1 MTLRRIAHRNGLAA
15 VIVVM
20 ALAFTG
26 VAGAQSA
33 DKVLKNYVKAIGGEK
48 KLKTIKNLRATGEVS
63 DSASGQSGSFTLETR
78 APDNFYLEMAGEG
91 LVRSEGFNGSSGW
104 EQNGGGVP
112 TTVTGVRSSQLRA
125 TAFYWNDHFQT
136 YSKVGG
142 QASLAAQETIDGV
155 LANVVEMVT
164 RTGVHRKFYFDAKS
178 GILLREVEEGE
189 GAGGDTAFSDYRP
202 VDGVL
207 EPFHLVIHS
216 AGRTLEITL
225 REVQHNVQIDERAFA
240 FPEKVTTPL
249 PDPADLLREVEKN
262 QKQLEL
268 IRKNYTYTMDETELA
283 TDDKGKTRDKEA
295 NTYEVFFLGDEE
307 VNRHIAKDGK
317 PLSDQEKKKE
327 DERIDKIYK
336 KYQEKKKKEAAAAS
350 EPKKEGDDGD
360 VGIKD
365 FLRASQFVNPRRER
379 FHAQEMIVF
388 DFRPRP
394 DYKPKTLS
402 EHLIQT
408 LSGVV
413 WIDENAK
420 EVVRLEARTND
431 NFKIGAGLLISL
443 QKGMY
448 FAFEQELIR
457 EEVWLPS
464 YAEVHLSA
472 RALLFVHFKGDVI
485 DRFSNYKKFGSDIQ
499 IRGASPEKH

>member
-1 MTLRRIAHRNGLAA
+1 MILRRKASFSVLAA
-15 VIVVM
+15 GIIIL
-20 ALAFTG
+20 ALACPK
-26 VAGAQSA
+26 AARAQSA
-33 DKVLKNYVKAIGGEK
+33 DKVLKDYIKAIGGEK
-48 KLKTIKNLRATGEVS
+48 KLKAIKNMRATGEVR
-63 DSASGQSGSFTLETR
+63 DAASGQTGSFTLETR
-78 APDNFYLEMAGEG
+78 APDSFYLEMAGEG
-91 LVRSEGFNGSSGW
+91 LARSEGFNGSSGW
-104 EQNGGGVP
+104 EQNAGGIP
-112 TTVTGVRSSQLRA
+112 STVTGLQSAQLRA

-142 QASLAAQETIDGV
+142 QATLAAQETIDGTI
-155 LANVVEMVT
+155 ANVVEMVT
-164 RTGVHRKFYFDAKS
+164 RTGVRRKFFFKAKS
-178 GILLREVEEGE
+178 GILMKEAEEGE
-189 GAGGDTAFSDYRP
+189 GAEGETIFSDYRP

-207 EPFHLVIHS
+207 EPFHLVIQS
-216 AGRTLEITL
+216 SGRTLEITL

-240 FPEKVTTPL
+240 FPEKTSTPL
-249 PDPADLLREVEKN
+249 PDPAGLMLEVEKN
-262 QKQLEL
+262 QKQLDL
-268 IRKNYTYTMDETELA
+268 IRMNYTYTMDETELA

-295 NTYEVFFLGDEE
+295 NTYEVFYLGGEE

-317 PLSDQEKKKE
+317 PLNDQEKKKE

-336 KYQEKKKKEAAAAS
+336 KYQEKKKKGAAAADA
-350 EPKKEGDDGD
+350 PKKNEDEGD

-365 FLRASQFVNPRRER
+365 FLRASQFVNPRHER
-379 FHAQEMIVF
+379 FHGQEMIVF

-394 DYKPKTLS
+394 DYKPKNLS

-408 LSGVV
+408 LSGVI

-431 NFKIGAGLLISL
+431 NFKIGGGLLISL

-464 YAEVHLSA
+464 YAEVHLNA
-472 RALLFVHFKGDVI
+472 RALLFVHFKGDVV

-499 IRGASPEKH
+499 IRGAAPEKH